1 MTRKISEVK
10 SVQISLALVRI
21 LIGWHFLY
29 EGLIKIFDPSWT
41 SRPFL
46 EGSRWIFGDFLRWM
60 ASAPAG
66 VHIIDFLNAWGLTLI
81 GLALI
86 LGLFTRLASW
96 SGVFILSM
104 YYLAY
109 PPIAGLNYGAVAEGS
124 YLIVNRNLI
133 ELACLVALSF
143 TRSGEFFGLDLIL
156 KNRKNTPVESTAPT
170 AVQTPV
176 PVSDEVPMN
185 KRRELIKGLA
195 GLPFLAGFAGAYIRE
210 ASRPGSDAVSG
221 ATAPKV
227 TYKHI
232 SELKGELPK
241 GKLGDLEISRMIM
254 GCNLISGWAHARD
267 LLYANTLFKAYNTNQ
282 KILET
287 FHLAEMA
294 GITAS
299 FLTNDNYPIFNKY
312 KKLYGSSMK
321 SICQTYL
328 KPDNFFGDIDKAIAN
343 GADTLYIQ
351 GGEAD
356 RYVREGNIKKLGEAI
371 EYIKKKG
378 YFAGIGAHSIE
389 VVKQCEAA
397 GIPTDYYVKTHHNDN
412 YWSAHPV
419 DQRIEFSVDYKRYT
433 EHDKIHDN
441 MFDLFKE
448 ETKEVMMGINKPW
461 IAFKVLAG
469 GAIEPKDGF
478 RFAFENGA
486 DFICVGMF
494 DFQIVDDVNTATE
507 VLSNLRNRQRPWH
520 S

>member
-1 MTRKISEVK
+1 MAMKISGNK
-10 SVQISLALVRI
+10 IVQLSLAFLRI

-29 EGLIKIFDPSWT
+29 EGLIKLFDPGWT

-46 EGSRWIFGDFLRWM
+46 EGSRWIFGDFLRWL
-60 ASAPAG
+60 ASGQAG
-66 VHIIDFLNAWGLTLI
+66 IHIIDFLNEWGLTLI

-86 LGLFTRLASW
+86 LGIFTRLASW
-96 SGVFILSM
+96 AGVVLLSM

-109 PPIAGLNYGAVAEGS
+109 PPFGGLNYGAVAEGS

-133 ELACLVALSF
+133 ELAALMLLAF
-143 TRSGEFFGLDLIL
+143 TRSGEFFGIDLLIKRHKSSGNSE
-156 KNRKNTPVESTAPT
+156 KNVITEPVTPNDP
-170 AVQTPV
+170 QPV
-176 PVSDEVPMN
+176 N
-185 KRRELIKGLA
+185 KRRELLKGLA
-195 GLPFLAGFAGAYIRE
+195 GLPFLAGFAGAWIRE
-210 ASRPGSDAVSG
+210 ISRPGADAISG
-221 ATAPKV
+221 ATSPTV

-241 GKLGDLEISRMIM
+241 GKLGDIEISRMIM

-294 GITAS
+294 GISAS

-312 KKLYGSSMK
+312 KKLYGGKMK

-356 RYVREGNIKKLGEAI
+356 RYVREGNVGKLGEAI

-378 YFAGIGAHSIE
+378 FYAGIGGHSIE
-389 VVKQCEAA
+389 VIKACEAA
-397 GIPTDYYVKTHHNDN
+397 GIPADYYVKTHHNDN
-412 YWSAHPV
+412 YWSAHPKEKRV
-419 DQRIEFSVDYKRYT
+419 EFSVDYKRYT
-433 EHDKIHDN
+433 EHDMIHDN
-441 MFDLFKE
+441 MFDLFKD
-448 ETKEVMMGINKPW
+448 ETRDVMKGINKPW

-494 DFQIVDDVNTATE
+494 DFQIIDDVNTAAE
-507 VLSNLRNRQRPWH
+507 VLADIRNRERAWH